1 MLATTNSTRD
11 SAPVCAGLASDS
23 HVRSVIVRLML
34 LLCIVPMFGC
44 SELRPRVDSEIS
56 NKVVAGSVG
65 LLPRYTYVKPDGQ
78 NVKADDK
85 SYYLNAYQAV
95 GADQV
100 AVRNSIISDLMSIVD
115 HDYFRFEENVRSDRA
130 YKDALVTITSI
141 ALTATASAMGGGAAK
156 TLSAIDT
163 GLKGANAAI
172 DKEAFVNQTTVALI
186 NQMNAD
192 RDSIATTI
200 VKSRTKTIAEYP
212 LETGLQDVGR
222 YFMAGT
228 LTHAIVALGARA
240 GADAATEKVQL
251 QEAKDA
257 K

>member
-1 MLATTNSTRD
+1 MLATAHSARH
-11 SAPVCAGLASDS
+11 SAPLCEDLASDS
-23 HVRSVIVRLML
+23 HIRSLLNSLVL
-34 LLCIVPMFGC
+34 LLCIVPVLGC

-56 NKVVAGSVG
+56 NKAVAGSVG
-65 LLPRYTYVKPDGQ
+65 LPPRYTYVKPDGQ

-85 SYYLNAYQAV
+85 SYYLNAYTAQ

-100 AVRNSIISDLMSIVD
+100 AVRNSILSDLMSIVD
-115 HDYFRFEENVRSDRA
+115 HDFFRFEEDIRSDRA

-141 ALTATASAMGGGAAK
+141 VLTATATAMGGGAAK

-192 RDSIATTI
+192 RDSIATAI
-200 VKSRTKTIAEYP
+200 VNSRTKKIDEYP
-212 LETGLQDVGR
+212 LETGLQDIGR

-228 LTHAIVALGARA
+228 LTHAIVALGAAA
-240 GADAATEKVQL
+240 GADAADKKAKL
-251 QEAKDA
+251 QTATNAK
-257 K
+257 